1 MKEET
6 VIGSDYRVDLWVDA
20 DLSAA
25 SFSDNLGDTPDYVVL
40 HQIVVDEMKIASR
53 LLEHVARRIIDRIK
67 TEVGPL
73 QEIKVRVS
81 KVNPP
86 IGGDVQSVSVM
97 LSS

>member
-1 MKEET
+1 
-6 VIGSDYRVDLWVDA
+6 
-20 DLSAA
+20 
-25 SFSDNLGDTPDYVVL
+25 
-40 HQIVVDEMKIASR
+40 
-53 LLEHVARRIIDRIK
+53 LEHVARRIIDRIK

>member
-25 SFSDNLGDTPDYVVL
+25 SFSDNLDDPPDYVVL